1 MTEDEIQFLVNEA
14 ASCLSGD
21 IRVRRSDVLS
31 AWQGWRPLY
40 RDPKAPPGT
49 PVSRHHAIGTDP
61 KSGVTFICGGKW
73 STYRAMAEELI
84 DKVVEHKGFKHATA
98 CSTKKI
104 KLLGGEGY
112 HDLLHVQLVQ
122 KYGTPACSARTRTRP
137 QR

>member
-1 MTEDEIQFLVNEA
+1 MAVGRAQQH
-14 ASCLSGD
+14 D
-21 IRVRRSDVLS
+21 IRYGKR
-31 AWQGWRPLY
+31 
-40 RDPKAPPGT
+40 
-49 PVSRHHAIGTDP
+49 GTD
-61 KSGVTFICGGKW
+61 KVTLTLTLALTLTLTLTLTLALTLTLTQVI
-73 STYRAMAEELI
+73 
-84 DKVVEHKGFKHATA
+84 EHKGFKHATA

>member
-1 MTEDEIQFLVNEA
+1 M
-14 ASCLSGD
+14 
-21 IRVRRSDVLS
+21 S

-40 RDPKAPPGT
+40 RDPKAPPGA

-61 KSGVTFICGGKW
+61 NSGVTFICGGKW

-84 DKVVEHKGFKHATA
+84 DKVTLALALTLTQTLTLTLALALALTLTQVIEHKGFKHATA